1 MANIEM
7 NGAPDRT
14 TVGTLGDT
22 CTNLLTGDKY
32 KLTSISKITGHN
44 TINYFYYW
52 RLVSGES
59 SSTSSSA
66 VSPTINVTEIDGG
79 HRVVVTDVNGENI
92 FVVMDGAKGE
102 KGDKGDT
109 GATGVAGSAG
119 EKGEKGDKGDDG
131 YTPVKGTDYFTEED
145 KAEIVQAVVEE
156 MGTATE

>member
-32 KLTSISKITGHN
+32 KLTSIAKTTGHN
-44 TINYFYYW
+44 TINYFYDW
-52 RLVSGES
+52 SLVSGES

-79 HRVVVTDVNGENI
+79 HRVVVTDVNGENT
-92 FVVMDGAKGE
+92 FDVMDGAKGE

-109 GATGVAGSAG
+109 GATGAAGSAG